1 MSIRTINF
9 FLRHSA
15 VILLVFA
22 IIMFGV
28 GAPGFLEPRNLLEI
42 ITQSSSMMILATGMT
57 FALLVAG
64 VDLSV
69 GSIMYV
75 GAAIAAT
82 LILNGVPAWISL
94 PAFLVIGALF
104 GALNALFIARL
115 AIMPFIVTLAMLFIG
130 RGVGHLIT
138 NTRAMNLPESFLNI
152 GSTLIWGLPIP
163 VLVAFGVVATAQVIL
178 GYTNLGKGVYAVG
191 FDQEMARK
199 AGYRPQRIIAF
210 CYLMSGAC
218 AGVAGVVSLA
228 QLGAVAPNF
237 GFEREFMA
245 IAAAVIG
252 GASLFGGRGKVFP
265 GAIVGALLLQ
275 ATESGLVAINVN
287 PYVYPVVYAAII
299 FLAVGLDSL
308 RRRFEFQAR
317 VLNINS

>member
-1 MSIRTINF
+1 MSIRTIDF
-9 FLRHSA
+9 ILRHSA
-15 VILLVFA
+15 IILLVLA
-22 IIMFGV
+22 VITFGL
-28 GAPGFLEPRNLLEI
+28 GAPEFLELRNLLEI
-42 ITQSSSMMILATGMT
+42 ITQSSSLIILATGMT

-82 LILNGVPAWISL
+82 LILNGVPAWIAL
-94 PAFLVIGALF
+94 PAFLVAGALF
-104 GALNALFIARL
+104 GALNALFVARL

-152 GSTLIWGLPIP
+152 GSRTVLGLPIP
-163 VLVAFGVVATAQVIL
+163 VLVALGVVATAQITL
-178 GYTNLGKGVYAVG
+178 GYTNLGKGIYAVG

-199 AGYRPQRIIAF
+199 AGYRPQWIIAF
-210 CYLMSGAC
+210 CYLVSGVC
-218 AGVAGVVSLA
+218 AGVAGIVSLA
-228 QLGAVAPNF
+228 QLGTVAPNF

-252 GASLFGGRGKVFP
+252 GASLFGGIGKVFP

-275 ATESGLVAINVN
+275 ATESGLVAVNVD
-287 PYVYPVVYAAII
+287 PYLYPIVYAAII

-308 RRRFEFQAR
+308 RRHFDVQAR
-317 VLNINS
+317 VLNTNA